1 MRPSHG
7 DIKRLVRGTAR
18 ASHNRSSLRRIGLA
32 CLRIELSAQLTESRQ
47 EGPRGPSWIM
57 YDASMP

>member
-1 MRPSHG
+1 M
-7 DIKRLVRGTAR
+7 IQGTAR
-18 ASHNRSSLRRIGLA
+18 ASHDRSSLRRIGLA
-32 CLRIELSAQLTESRQ
+32 CLRIELRAQLTEFIH